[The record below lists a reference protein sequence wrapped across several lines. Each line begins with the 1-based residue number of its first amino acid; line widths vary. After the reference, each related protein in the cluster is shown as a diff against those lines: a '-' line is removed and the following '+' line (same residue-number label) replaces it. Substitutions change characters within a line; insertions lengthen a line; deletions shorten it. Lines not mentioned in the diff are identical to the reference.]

1 MNAFKREI
9 QKEQEKALNGVVKK
23 LKASDKLIFKR
34 KFNELNF
41 KAFESVDASLDDAL
55 SNLEKRKLEQV
66 EESIQEGKR
75 FISARVKEI
84 LSVDRHGWD
93 FVNEY
98 QKKDLADDS
107 DDDKRMRKALKAV
120 MQERSNKRRDR
131 VRTLNYKRSLSG

>member
-34 KFNELNF
+34 KSNELNF

-55 SNLEKRKLEQV
+55 SNLKRKLEQV

-75 FISARVKEI
+75 FINARVKEI
-84 LSVDRHGWD
+84 LLADRHGWD
-93 FVNEY
+93 FVYEY

-131 VRTLNYKRSLSG
+131 VRA